1 MKIRTDFITNSSS
14 SAFVIIGT
22 KLTNDTVNYDE
33 MWRLLDQKDLRYFS
47 EEKVIGR
54 VIANLDYDSW
64 ISVTKSFSSLK
75 TTFEEVKNV
84 LKELGV
90 DEEVCLIADMFST

>member
-22 KLTNDTVNYDE
+22 RLTDNTVNYNE
-33 MWRLLDQKDLRYFS
+33 MWKILDEKDLRFFD
-47 EEKVIGR
+47 EEKVIGK

-64 ISVTKSFSSLK
+64 ISVTTSLPSLEGA
-75 TTFEEVKNV
+75 FRVVEDALRELGINEEVY
-84 LKELGV
+84 
-90 DEEVCLIADMFST
+90 LIADMFAT